1 MTQTRMQD
9 QRGRA
14 GLMASLSILLGLI
27 LLVGSTRAQEKQQE
41 MLTVTGTLS
50 RAMAIGAETTGWSI
64 HFDHPTTV
72 NGKELDAIEIDYA
85 KPKKLE
91 KLENKEVKATGKVS
105 HREGIESGQRLILVV
120 DSIKELKQ

>member
-1 MTQTRMQD
+1 V
-9 QRGRA
+9 
-14 GLMASLSILLGLI
+14 ASFSILLGLT
-27 LLVGSTRAQEKQQE
+27 LLVAGAHAQEKQQE

-72 NGKELDAIEIDYA
+72 NGRELDAIEIDYA

-105 HREGIESGQRLILVV
+105 HREGIESGRHLILVV
-120 DSIKELKQ
+120 DSIRELRQ